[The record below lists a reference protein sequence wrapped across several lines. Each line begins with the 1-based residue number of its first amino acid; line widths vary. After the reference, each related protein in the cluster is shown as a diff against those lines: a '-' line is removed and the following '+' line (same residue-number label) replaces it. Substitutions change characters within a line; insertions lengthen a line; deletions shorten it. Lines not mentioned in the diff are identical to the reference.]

1 MSIPR
6 NLSFLAENAS
16 STGVLAVVGGGTGTA
31 TPSIVAGTNVTV
43 TGTWPNQTIAASGGG
58 GGSTITISN
67 KTAAYTVV
75 AGDLATVINCTS
87 GTFTVSLTAAA
98 TLGSG
103 FNVTIWNTGTG
114 VITIDPSGSETI
126 DGTATRILRRGEG
139 MQVVCDGTNWQT
151 GDKKTMRGYAENLSS
166 TDVRPIASGSAS
178 TAIGNDPGGTG
189 VVASGLNSLAIQGN
203 ATAQNCVAI
212 GANSGDGRSQA
223 VTGIAA
229 MALGGSYASG
239 ADSFAAAIANNTS
252 TYGATG
258 SNSIAIGANASTNAT
273 YGTVLGGFGNTATAS
288 WGISLGGRSCTAGFN
303 YSIALGYLGVPNA
316 IGKMTFGHA
325 GGLIGTGGLGW
336 GKLNLYAATTD
347 ATATVLTSSGSATP
361 DTTNQL
367 IVLNNSAYSF
377 TGTVVARQKAA
388 NGTASAAWKVE
399 GLIRREANA
408 GTTTLVFSLV
418 TAISNVP
425 LWTLALSADTT
436 NGGLAI
442 TATGAAATNIRWIA
456 TIDTSEVIYA

>member
-1 MSIPR
+1 MS
-6 NLSFLAENAS
+6 AS
-16 STGVLAVVGGGTGTA
+16 NQVGAFNYAVPPFTKLQ
-31 TPSIVAGTNVTV
+31 IKN
-43 TGTWPNQTIAASGGG
+43 IA
-58 GGSTITISN
+58 
-67 KTAAYTVV
+67 AAYTVV
-75 AGDLATVINCTS
+75 AGDLNTIINCTS
-87 GTFTVSLTAAA
+87 GTFTVSLTVAAN
-98 TLGSG
+98 LGSG

-114 VITIDPSGSETI
+114 AITIAANGSEI
-126 DGTATRILRRGEG
+126 DGAGSSGQPILYTGQGVMLVCSGTAWNTAFGRTN
-139 MQVVCDGTNWQT
+139 QVLSFKSTNASA
-151 GDKKTMRGYAENLSS
+151 GARGYPL
-166 TDVRPIASGSAS
+166 ASNSFAI
-178 TAIGNDPGGTG
+178 AIGQTNTNNSN
-189 VVASGLNSLAIQGN
+189 VVASGVGA
-203 ATAQNCVAI
+203 VAI
-212 GANSGDGRSQA
+212 GINSNFSQGSQA
-223 VTGIAA
+223 TGSGA

-239 ADSFAAAIANNTS
+239 TDSFAAAIANNTS

>member
-1 MSIPR
+1 MSASNQVGAFNYAVPSFG
-6 NLSFLAENAS
+6 NLPIKN
-16 STGVLAVVGGGTGTA
+16 
-31 TPSIVAGTNVTV
+31 I
-43 TGTWPNQTIAASGGG
+43 
-58 GGSTITISN
+58 
-67 KTAAYTVV
+67 TAAYRVSPS
-75 AGDLATVINCTS
+75 DNNFIINCTANS
-87 GTFTVSLTAAA
+87 FTVSLQPAAS
-98 TLGSG
+98 LPIG
-103 FNVTIWNTGTG
+103 FNVTIWNMSSGSNDA
-114 VITIDPSGSETI
+114 VTIDPNGAETI
-126 DGTATRILRRGEG
+126 DGKTTLILRRGEG
-139 MQVVCDGTNWQT
+139 MQIVCDGTNWQT
-151 GDKKTMRGYAENLSS
+151 GNKKVMRGYAENISVAQS
-166 TDVRPIASGSAS
+166 RPSASGDLSI
-178 TAIGNDPGGTG
+178 AIGPGASATG
-189 VVASGLNSLAIQGN
+189 STSLVLGFDASATSTSGSSIGSNS
-203 ATAQNCVAI
+203 
-212 GANSGDGRSQA
+212 GANGSRV
-223 VTGIAA
+223 VTGAGA

-239 ADSFAAAIANNTS
+239 ADSFAAAVTSNTS
-252 TYGATG
+252 TYGARG

-399 GLIRREANA
+399 GLIQREANA